1 VSEPAFRCARCGAA
15 NEPNARFCANCGAA
29 LPEPSPSPSGASIP
43 LPTATRVVRLTPG
56 TGAPAGLPVKAKTA
70 GAPPGVLLIRALI
83 ALVLGVAL
91 VFVNRIDPTGT
102 AGIFALLA
110 WYIAVLMVL
119 LAIVRGLVFRRG

>member
-1 VSEPAFRCARCGAA
+1 MSEPTIRCARCGAA
-15 NEPNARFCANCGAA
+15 NEPTARFCANCGAA
-29 LPEPSPSPSGASIP
+29 LPEPSSSGASIP

-56 TGAPAGLPVKAKTA
+56 TGAPAGLPAKAKSS

-110 WYIAVLMVL
+110 WYIAVLLVL